1 MNWTL
6 PVGFVLFLVGA
17 ALGLAQLW
25 LCLWG
30 PETFFKLMT
39 TVGVLLA
46 IVLAWDLVLRETR
59 DAEKLESRRE
69 LD

>member
-1 MNWTL
+1 MNWAV
-6 PVGFVLFLVGA
+6 PVGFALFLVGA

-25 LCLWG
+25 LCLWA

-39 TVGVLLA
+39 TVGVLLM
-46 IVLAWDLVLRETR
+46 IVLAWNLVLRETR
-59 DAEKLESRRE
+59 DAAKLRNRRE